1 VINQVKGAF
10 RNGGEFDS
18 QWIADKISIS
28 MSQARYHDRMKSH
41 AHLRDLNVYRNLERP
56 LQFSEDIWNA
66 YYQSEVELKAA
77 RQLKEITEQLTKAKK
92 VRELGRSNR
101 DLKALKLKLVECQSV
116 VDEVG
121 DPPLKFLKAA

>member
-1 VINQVKGAF
+1 
-10 RNGGEFDS
+10 
-18 QWIADKISIS
+18 

-66 YYQSEVELKAA
+66 FYQSEVELKAT